1 MSQFCGG
8 HEWLVDAY
16 HCPPQ
21 SLRDVRV
28 FEALFDAVVAD
39 LQLTRA
45 APAVLR
51 EFGGP
56 GGLTMLLPLMESH
69 LTVHTYPEYGL
80 ATVNLYCCAQR
91 GPWPWQAQLQ
101 HRLHAGSVDV
111 RCIARG
117 RHPL

>member
-1 MSQFCGG
+1 MTRFRGG
-8 HEWLVDAY
+8 KEWLVDAY
-16 HCPPQ
+16 RCAPDG
-21 SLRDVRV
+21 LRDAGL
-28 FEALFDAVVAD
+28 FEALFEAVVAD

-51 EFGGP
+51 KFDGP

-80 ATVNLYCCAQR
+80 ATINLYCCADR
-91 GPWPWQAQLQ
+91 APWPWQAQLQ
-101 HRLHAGSVDV
+101 NRLHAATVDV

-117 RHPL
+117 RQPL